1 MISLITEITDS
12 KGRKA
17 RVGWVFFDGDCSFC
31 MSIARRLRP
40 VLEPR
45 GFGIA
50 TLQDPRVREQLSIPE
65 RELLAELRVL
75 AHDGRQFGGAD
86 AIIYLARQVWWG
98 WPLWALAQVPAM
110 RPALRFAYR
119 WIAARRHCAR
129 GVCMNLESV
138 ATTHNFERGGSPRR
152 RMRF

>member
-1 MISLITEITDS
+1 MISLITEMTDR

-17 RVGWVFFDGDCSFC
+17 RAGWVFFDGDCGFC

-50 TLQDPRVREQLSIPE
+50 TLQDPRVREQLSLPE

-75 AHDGRQFGGAD
+75 AQDGRQFGGAD
-86 AIIYLARQVWWG
+86 AIVYLARQVWWA
-98 WPLWALAQVPAM
+98 WPLWAMAQVPGM
-110 RPALRFAYR
+110 RHILRFAYR
-119 WIAARRHCAR
+119 WIAVRRHCLNGVSVHTDAR
-129 GVCMNLESV
+129 LS
-138 ATTHNFERGGSPRR
+138 
-152 RMRF
+152 

>member
-17 RVGWVFFDGDCSFC
+17 RSGWVFFDGDCAFC

-40 VLEPR
+40 LLEPR

-50 TLQDPRVREQLSIPE
+50 TLQDPRVLEQLSLPE
-65 RELLAELRVL
+65 QDLLAELRVL

-86 AIIYLARQVWWG
+86 AIIYIAQQIWWAR
-98 WPLWALAQVPAM
+98 PLGALAQLPGM
-110 RPALRFAYR
+110 RRVLRFAYR
-119 WIAARRHCAR
+119 SIATRRHCLAGACVHSGTR
-129 GVCMNLESV
+129 AS
-138 ATTHNFERGGSPRR
+138 
-152 RMRF
+152 

>member
-1 MISLITEITDS
+1 MRRKAGNRLFLAPMISLITEMTDS

-17 RVGWVFFDGDCSFC
+17 RVGWVFFDGDCAFC

-40 VLEPR
+40 MLEPR

-50 TLQDPRVREQLSIPE
+50 TLQDPRVREQLSLPE

-86 AIIYLARQVWWG
+86 AIIYLARQVWWA
-98 WPLWALAQVPAM
+98 WPLWALAQVPGI
-110 RPALRFAYR
+110 RPVLRFTYR
-119 WIAARRHCAR
+119 WIAARRHCLS
-129 GVCMNLESV
+129 GVCVNSGARLS
-138 ATTHNFERGGSPRR
+138 
-152 RMRF
+152 

>member
-12 KGRKA
+12 KGRRA
-17 RVGWVFFDGDCSFC
+17 RRGWVFFDGACDFC

-50 TLQDPRVREQLSIPE
+50 TLQDPRVREQLSLPE
-65 RELLAELRVL
+65 HELLAELRVL

-86 AIIYLARQVWWG
+86 AIVYLARQVWWAT
-98 WPLWALAQVPAM
+98 PLWALAHAPGM
-110 RPALRFAYR
+110 RGVLRFTYR
-119 WIAARRHCAR
+119 RIAARRHCYS
-129 GVCMNLESV
+129 GVCLHTRVRAS
-138 ATTHNFERGGSPRR
+138 
-152 RMRF
+152 

>member
-17 RVGWVFFDGDCSFC
+17 RSGWVFFDGDCAFC

-40 VLEPR
+40 LLEPR

-50 TLQDPRVREQLSIPE
+50 TLQDPRVREQLSLPE
-65 RELLAELRVL
+65 QDLLTELRVL

-86 AIIYLARQVWWG
+86 AIIYIAQQIWWAR
-98 WPLWALAQVPAM
+98 PLWALAQLPGM
-110 RPALRFAYR
+110 RRVFRFAYR
-119 WIAARRHCAR
+119 SIAARRHCLAGACVHSGTR
-129 GVCMNLESV
+129 AS
-138 ATTHNFERGGSPRR
+138 
-152 RMRF
+152 

>member
-1 MISLITEITDS
+1 MRRKAVARLFLAPMISLITEMTDS

-17 RVGWVFFDGDCSFC
+17 RAGWVFFDGDCGFC

-40 VLEPR
+40 MLEPR
-45 GFGIA
+45 GFAIA
-50 TLQDPRVREQLSIPE
+50 TLQDPRVREQLSLPE

-86 AIIYLARQVWWG
+86 AIIYLARQVWWA
-98 WPLWALAQVPAM
+98 WPLWALAQVPGI

-119 WIAARRHCAR
+119 WIAARRHCLG
-129 GVCMNLESV
+129 GVCVNSGARLS
-138 ATTHNFERGGSPRR
+138 
-152 RMRF
+152 